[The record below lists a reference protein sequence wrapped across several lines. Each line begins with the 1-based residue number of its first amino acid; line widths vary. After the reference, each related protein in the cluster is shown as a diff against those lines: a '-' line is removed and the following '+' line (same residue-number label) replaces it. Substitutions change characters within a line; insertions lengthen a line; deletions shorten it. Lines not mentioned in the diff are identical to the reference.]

1 MRACHLLLTLT
12 LAIALLPAIAS
23 AQLAPVFT
31 YQGRLEDGGQPKNGS
46 VDLRFDAFNL
56 LSPGTAV
63 NAAPVILDAVPLSN
77 GVFTVQVDFGN
88 GVFLGDSIFLE
99 IGVREDAAGV
109 AGDPNG
115 FTTLAPRQSV
125 TPAPYAIH
133 ADNVSLDAIG
143 SAQVLDGTLT
153 ASDAN
158 TTSTT
163 FGLQRRLNAACPA
176 EQALS
181 NISSSGTPACVA
193 VGDITAVITAA
204 GSGLAGGV
212 ASGDAT
218 LSIDVDETQARI
230 SGSCERGKAV
240 INAISNNGSVDC
252 TYIDTPTPK
261 TALIMD
267 ATGDVG
273 SHLSVRQEGVSG
285 VVPGIAYYDA
295 TNQRLKYVTC
305 STVFCTA
312 PSTPVILDDPANNVG
327 QFPSVKFISPNL
339 GIAYYDVTTQDLKLA
354 LCSNFDCSGTV
365 SVRTLD
371 TTGNVGRNAA
381 IMSINNRFA
390 VAYFDATNNV
400 YKYVRCDNPACT
412 SPVSRTLTGLGGGG
426 LVFSAV
432 VSVRDQNLSLPEF
445 TVLKDGSEVVFVRCA
460 DVDCVSFATTLISA
474 NTDVGP
480 PLAMMR
486 ATISGVVQRWFSH
499 ARPSAGSTALRYCSG
514 DTCAAVVSVSGASAP
529 NAVASG
535 FAMRDSLNPI
545 YFQTQIGT
553 ETLIRSRPF
562 IGPSTIGA
570 SNLMN
575 GSATAQSAMDTV
587 KVIVDGPG
595 MVYYET
601 GAQSLVLLLCVR
613 EDCSEL

>member
-1 MRACHLLLTLT
+1 MRTRWIGGVVLMLCLYSNA
-12 LAIALLPAIAS
+12 AP
-23 AQLAPVFT
+23 AQLGTAFT
-31 YQGRLEDGGQPKNGS
+31 YQGRLDDGGQPKNGT
-46 VDLRFDAFNL
+46 VDLRFDAFNVPT
-56 LSPGTAV
+56 SGGSV
-63 NAAPVILDAVPLSN
+63 NATPVILDAVALSN
-77 GVFTVQVDFGN
+77 GVFTVQVDFGS
-88 GVFLGDSIFLE
+88 GVFLGDTIFLE

-115 FTTLAPRQSV
+115 FTTLAPRQAM
-125 TPAPYAIH
+125 TPVPYAIH
-133 ADNVSLDAIG
+133 ADNVSLNAIG

-158 TTSTT
+158 TTSTSV
-163 FGLQRRLNAACPA
+163 GLQRRLTAACPA
-176 EQALS
+176 GQALT
-181 NISSSGTPACVA
+181 NITSSGTPACTA
-193 VGDITAVITAA
+193 VGDITAVTTAA
-204 GSGLAGGV
+204 GSGLSGG
-212 ASGDAT
+212 ATTGDTT

-230 SGSCERGKAV
+230 SGTCERGIAV

-273 SHLSVRQEGVSG
+273 SHLSVRQESSSG

-305 STVFCTA
+305 ASNICTA
-312 PSTPVILDDPANNVG
+312 PATPVILDDPANNVG

-339 GIAYYDVTTQDLKLA
+339 GVAYYDATALDLKLA

-381 IMSINNRFA
+381 IMSVNNRFA

-400 YKYVRCDNPACT
+400 YKYVRCNDAACT
-412 SPVSRTLTGLGGGG
+412 SPVARTLTGLGGGG
-426 LVFSAV
+426 LIFSAV
-432 VSVRDQNLSLPEF
+432 VSVRDQNLTLPEF
-445 TVLKDGSEVVFVRCA
+445 TVLKDGSDVVLVRCA
-460 DVDCVSFATTLISA
+460 DVDCVSFTTTLVSA
-474 NTDVGP
+474 STDVGP

-486 ATISGVVQRWFSH
+486 ATISGVVHRWFSH
-499 ARPSAGSTALRYCSG
+499 ARPSLGSMALRYCAG
-514 DTCAAVVSVSGASAP
+514 DACAALVSPSGGSSIP

-535 FAMRDSLNPI
+535 FALRDSLNPI
-545 YFQTQIGT
+545 YFQTRSST
-553 ETLIRSRPF
+553 ETLIQSLAF
-562 IGPSTIGA
+562 VGPNAVAALNTMS
-570 SNLMN
+570 
-575 GSATAQSAMDTV
+575 GSATAQGAMDTV
-587 KVIVDGPG
+587 KVAFEGPG

-601 GAQSLVLLLCVR
+601 GAQNLVLLRCVR